1 MVNAEASHLWNIFA
15 VTLQHHIQ
23 NNPTAQSNRDMTLV
37 FKTFLECR
45 CGGKP
50 PPNHPKRQ
58 SKHTR
63 TQASGLTSRIR
74 VALAKHRAA
83 AQGRSKDPGFEQD
96 ESKGGSREAEGLR
109 KSQDVETLLL
119 RKTWSIM
126 ELFRTEARR
135 ACRMEM
141 PATCAEIRPG
151 KHMRT
156 RLTRGLAGVS

>member
-1 MVNAEASHLWNIFA
+1 MPYTSDLTAKLMVNAEASHLWNIFA

-83 AQGRSKDPGFEQD
+83 AQGRSKDLSGEQRNETLISHVHVFMFWGRGRTCWKPKDPGFEQD
-96 ESKGGSREAEGLR
+96 ESKGGKGQS
-109 KSQDVETLLL
+109 VT
-119 RKTWSIM
+119 
-126 ELFRTEARR
+126 
-135 ACRMEM
+135 
-141 PATCAEIRPG
+141 PG
-151 KHMRT
+151 CH
-156 RLTRGLAGVS
+156 GF